1 MQIERT
7 GKINLGTA
15 SLSVV
20 EEGSYNVRDFK
31 IQKAWER
38 DYKNQVFKRVVWMM
52 RNIGWTCTMPIV
64 DPEDKKRYGF
74 GIAEE
79 SCRRKRFCQ
88 KGDLKADL
96 EMSGRS
102 ITLKFFQ
109 SINTPDRADHEGRYQ
124 NDLEKHMTYLMRL
137 EMQRTRNR
145 ITKYLCNVFTDY
157 HLNDEHFGPL
167 VVGPDGMT
175 ALEWKDHNTRKSGH
189 YNAELG
195 HARIH
200 SKCNE
205 TARDGGIIKHGATVW
220 YKDWRTKRIFQGT
233 AYYDLN
239 TAWYLVSGKYGH
251 SVVHTNDIYTIQP
264 INLRDRMSHGDREK
278 RLNSEMNKAVKEMRF
293 ERAAQLRDILFP
305 TAEPLF
311 MLYHTGHNLYHR
323 ACFSGYS
330 NNTHDAGK
338 FTRAQLDGFI
348 GKGVTEDHSSRVVS
362 MSEVE

>member
-20 EEGSYNVRDFK
+20 EEGSYNVRDYSV
-31 IQKAWER
+31 QKAWER

-52 RNIGWTCTMPIV
+52 RNIGWTCTMPEV
-64 DPEDKKRYGF
+64 DQYAKKQYGY

-79 SCRRKRFCQ
+79 SARRERFCQ

-145 ITKYLCNVFTDY
+145 ITKYLCSVFTDY
-157 HLNDEHFGPL
+157 HLNPEHFGPL

-195 HARIH
+195 HAPIH

-205 TARDGGIIKHGATVW
+205 TARDGGTIKHGATVW
-220 YKDWRTKRIFQGT
+220 YKDWRTKRMFQGT

-264 INLRDRMSHGDREK
+264 ENLRSRLSHGDREK

-338 FTRAQLDGFI
+338 FTRAQLDSFM
-348 GKGVTEDHSSRVVS
+348 GKGVTEDHLSRVVA
-362 MSEVE
+362 MSELE

>member
-7 GKINLGTA
+7 GKINLGPA

-20 EEGSYNVRDFK
+20 EEGAYNVRDYK
-31 IQKAWER
+31 VQKAWER

-52 RNIGWTCTMPIV
+52 RNIGWICTMPEV

-88 KGDLKADL
+88 KGNLKADL

-124 NDLEKHMTYLMRL
+124 RDLEKHMTYLMRL

-145 ITKYLCNVFTDY
+145 ITQYLCNVFTDY
-157 HLNDEHFGPL
+157 HLNPEYFGPL
-167 VVGPDGMT
+167 VVGPTGLT

-195 HARIH
+195 HARI
-200 SKCNE
+200 SMKCSE
-205 TARDGGIIKHGATVW
+205 TARDGGTIKHGAIVW

-239 TAWYLVSGKYGH
+239 TAWYLVSGKYGNA
-251 SVVHTNDIYTIQP
+251 VVHTHDIYTIQP
-264 INLRDRMSHGDREK
+264 ANLRERMSHDEREK
-278 RLNSEMNKAVKEMRF
+278 RLNSEMNKAVKDMRF
-293 ERAAQLRDILFP
+293 ERAAQLRDILYP
-305 TAEPLF
+305 NKEPLF
-311 MLYHTGHNLYHR
+311 LLYHTGHNLYHR

-338 FTRAQLDGFI
+338 FTRAQLDGFM
-348 GKGVTEDHSSRVVS
+348 GKGVTEDHLGRVVP
-362 MSEVE
+362 MAELA

>member
-20 EEGSYNVRDFK
+20 EEGSYNVRDYQV
-31 IQKAWER
+31 QKAWEHE
-38 DYKNQVFKRVVWMM
+38 YKNQVFKRIVWMM
-52 RNIGWTCTMPIV
+52 RNIGWTCTMPEV
-64 DPEDKKRYGF
+64 DQHAKKQYGY

-79 SCRRKRFCQ
+79 SARRKRFCQ

-96 EMSGRS
+96 EMTGCS

-124 NDLEKHMTYLMRL
+124 SDLEKHMTYLMRL

-145 ITKYLCNVFTDY
+145 ITQYLCNVFTGY
-157 HLNDEHFGPL
+157 QLNPEHFGPL
-167 VVGPDGMT
+167 VVGPTGMT

-189 YNAELG
+189 YVAELG

-200 SKCNE
+200 SKSNA
-205 TARDGGIIKHGATVW
+205 TARDGGTIEHGATVW
-220 YKDWRTKRIFQGT
+220 YKDWATKRIFQGT

-251 SVVHTNDIYTIQP
+251 SVVHTHEIYANQP
-264 INLRDRMSHGDREK
+264 ANLRDRLSHDYREK
-278 RLNSEMNKAVKEMRF
+278 RLNNEMNKAIKEMRF

-305 TAEPLF
+305 KVEPLF

-338 FTRAQLDGFI
+338 FTRAQLDDFI
-348 GKGVTEDHSSRVVS
+348 GKDVTEDHLNRVVA
-362 MSEVE
+362 MTDLA